1 MPENGYEK
9 LHVKNEPVKNIT
21 DYMNL
26 YFESKPPDCNLYV
39 GCGYKFEI
47 HREVLSQTEFL
58 RAIMESAKHNCC
70 EPLEIFIPHITKEDF
85 VPIIKFLYSG
95 QIPCQDTQKSSQ
107 ILTNLTQ
114 IFGFPSKM
122 RLNVPKVKC
131 KFCGDKFHLQ
141 EAGKHVNEE
150 IDTIMKICKLQLR
163 EGKEIICQV
172 CKVSIEYRR
181 TATDKEETI
190 RSHYINL
197 HSGEIFCN
205 PKEKT
210 RIKIK
215 DRNTSSKNKDTGK
228 TSKNGPE
235 KSNSN
240 GIGIKMKIDLKNK
253 NVKKAKQVCNECQ
266 LDFDNSIMFFKHFRS
281 KHKDIVERSW
291 LKCVCGKTFPDKS
304 ALGRHQQH
312 YKCGKSGLLELH
324 CQICGFLFGQQGTDK
339 AVKMHKQ
346 HMLKEHPDTVKK
358 EWKTCPDCHHKFQN
372 SFALKCHYKRCK
384 NRKEESR

>member
-70 EPLEIFIPHITKEDF
+70 EPMEIFIPHITKEDF

-197 HSGEIFCN
+197 HAGEIFCN

-228 TSKNGPE
+228 SSKNGPE